1 MCLLVVCRQVG
12 RLDPVRLASVSETLS
27 SVIDAARVDHRP
39 VAYLQK
45 RQGVGF
51 DGIGVRIGR
60 YEPVF
65 GTSESEETL
74 PEGLI
79 DFILSHSG
87 SRISL
92 AGIAD
97 WAKFEEFQSMLS
109 KAGLRASIDPAVMPP
124 SD

>member
-1 MCLLVVCRQVG
+1 MCLLVVCHQVG
-12 RLDPVRLASVSETLS
+12 RLDPIRLASVSETLS
-27 SVIDAARVDHRP
+27 SVIDAARVDDRP

-65 GTSESEETL
+65 GTSETEETL

-97 WAKFEEFQSMLS
+97 WAKFEEFQSILS
-109 KAGLRASIDPAVMPP
+109 KAGLRASIDPAVISP